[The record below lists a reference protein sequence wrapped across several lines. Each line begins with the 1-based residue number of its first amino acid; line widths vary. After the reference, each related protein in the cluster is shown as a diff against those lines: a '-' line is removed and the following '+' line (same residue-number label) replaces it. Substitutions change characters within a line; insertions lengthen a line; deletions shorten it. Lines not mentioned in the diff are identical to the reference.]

1 MSLDLA
7 ERRAYVR
14 LVAQRV
20 EAENHA
26 IESLHDRIG
35 AVR

>member
-1 MSLDLA
+1 MSLDLS

-14 LVAQRV
+14 LVAERV

-35 AVR
+35 HLR

>member
-1 MSLDLA
+1 MSLELA
-7 ERRAYVR
+7 ERRAYVS
-14 LVAQRV
+14 LVAERV

-35 AVR
+35 ASR